1 MILSFLEHVPCET
14 GVLTMLLGFHH
25 RGLPPSG
32 LHDLNIGNGGGW
44 LLLKQEQ

>member
-1 MILSFLEHVPCET
+1 MILSFLEHVLCET
-14 GVLTMLLGFHH
+14 GAPTKLLGFRH
-25 RGLPPSG
+25 RGLPLNE